1 MNSTGVKIIS
11 IVLLLSVFPARGQNG
26 FADRYLMRTIDLEQ
40 GLPCSFVDDM
50 YLDAAGFLWIAT
62 SGGGLCRHDGYEML
76 TFSTSSTPALRSN
89 FIRAIVED
97 RFNRMWIA
105 SEGGLDILDLPT
117 HEKVDL
123 GLGFNKE
130 PRLCSFV
137 TMDAEGAVWTK
148 FEDTLYRIE
157 FGSGG
162 EVSGVLPFSHPGLA
176 DANHVFEDVDQDGTV
191 WTRLED
197 GIYKIGVSSRGVLEA
212 GRVAVSLSLGP
223 DTYVSDFLVADSCV
237 WIATQDGLY
246 RVYRGTGEWKQYRN
260 SPSDPRSLTQN
271 FVSGLA
277 MTADGLL
284 LACTLHGLNVYNP
297 VSDNFE
303 RVGAGIINGIKTA
316 GDYLLIGT
324 ENRGLCIAEPKSL
337 FVQNV
342 SNEPG
347 RPLSLSAG
355 AVNALWQ
362 EPDGRLWVGVVE
374 GGLNI
379 GNPGTVEFMHLT
391 RERDGL
397 SHNSISA
404 LRPGPDGVMYA
415 GTWGGGVDVLSA
427 GTKPKVLRH
436 LPDAGGRMDF
446 VGVLEYDSVNGL
458 LWIGSNRGVFTFDP
472 ASGRY
477 SAATEEAVSGCI
489 GSCIDRE
496 NRLWIGCQEGLL
508 MFDLGKRKEDGGFEY
523 IHYRYVLDDPG
534 SGLSEKI
541 CCVLEASSGELY
553 VGSNGGGFYRA
564 SSLEGG
570 KYSFVNYSSRDGL
583 SSDRVRGFCED
594 DFGRIWISTEYGL
607 NLFNPGTGV
616 ITPFYERDGL
626 KNMRFHWNNA
636 LMGTDGLLYFG
647 HAQGYSAVNP
657 QEMSVAMPKNDNM
670 RFTKVVKGREI
681 YRNPFLSELRMHEKD
696 RSILF
701 QFAVLTPD
709 AESTVRYRY
718 QLEGY
723 DDQLISLPPG
733 RREVSYSS
741 LPAGRYR
748 FRVEAFDRYGFMTDS
763 VAVSVRV
770 EPYCYHT
777 AWFAALMAFLL
788 LLLVILIIRIRT
800 RQLKRR
806 QEVLEETVE
815 QRTREI
821 SAQKRLVEEKAD
833 ELKRQNEVLLHQN
846 EELASRKMLAVRRED
861 PFKEKALETLRGMYR
876 NPDLDVNAFCLA
888 MGMSKTLLN
897 TRLQE
902 AFGQS
907 IGQFI
912 RTYRLTLAREMLE
925 SGSGL
930 TVAEVAYD
938 VGFNDPKYFTRC
950 FTKEFSAS
958 PSSVGKS

>member
-11 IVLLLSVFPARGQNG
+11 IILLLSVFPARGQNG
-26 FADRYLMRTIDLEQ
+26 FADRYIMHTIDMEQ
-40 GLPCSFVDDM
+40 GLPCSFVDDVC
-50 YLDAAGFLWIAT
+50 LDAAGFLWIAT
-62 SGGGLCRHDGYEML
+62 SGGGLCRHDGYDML

-89 FIRAIVED
+89 FIRALVED

-105 SEGGLDILDLPT
+105 SEGGLDILDLMT

-123 GLGFNKE
+123 GLSFDEK
-130 PRLCSFV
+130 PALCSFV
-137 TMDAEGAVWTK
+137 TLDAAGAVWTK
-148 FEDTLYRIE
+148 FGDTLYRIE
-157 FGSGG
+157 LDSFG
-162 EVSGVLPFSHPGLA
+162 EVSGMLRFSHPGL
-176 DANHVFEDVDQDGTV
+176 DDTNHVFEDVDQDGTV

-197 GIYKIGVSSRGVLEA
+197 GIYKIGVSSKGVLEA
-212 GRVAVSLSLGP
+212 GRVASSLSLGP

-260 SPSDPRSLTQN
+260 CPSDSRSLTQN
-271 FVSGLA
+271 FVSSLA
-277 MTADGLL
+277 MTADGHL
-284 LACTLHGLNVYNP
+284 LASTLHGLNVYNP

-303 RVGAGIINGIKTA
+303 RVGAGIINGIKTV

-324 ENRGLCIAEPKSL
+324 ENNGLCIAEPRSL

-342 SNEPG
+342 SNEPS
-347 RPLSLSAG
+347 RPSSLSAG

-379 GNPGTVEFMHLT
+379 GNPETGEFMHIT

-404 LRPGPDGVMYA
+404 LRPGPDGVVYA
-415 GTWGGGVDVLSA
+415 GTWGGGVDVISA
-427 GTKPKVLRH
+427 GIKPKVLRH
-436 LPDAGGRMDF
+436 IPDASGQMDF

-458 LWIGSNRGVFTFDP
+458 LWIGSNKGVFIYDLS
-472 ASGRY
+472 SGRY
-477 SAATEEAVSGCI
+477 AQATEEAVSGCI
-489 GSCIDRE
+489 GSCIDSG
-496 NRLWIGCQEGLL
+496 NRLWIGSQEGLL
-508 MFDLGKRKEDGGFEY
+508 MFDLGNRREDGSFEY
-523 IHYRYVLDDPG
+523 DHYRYELDNPG
-534 SGLSEKI
+534 SGLYEKI

-564 SSLEGG
+564 SVTEGG
-570 KYSFVNYSSRDGL
+570 NYSFVNYTSQDGL
-583 SSDRVRGFCED
+583 SSDRVRGLCED

-607 NLFNPGTGV
+607 NLFNPETGV

-636 LMGTDGLLYFG
+636 LMGTGGLLYFG

-657 QEMSVAMPKNDNM
+657 AGIQVAMPK
-670 RFTKVVKGREI
+670 RGKLRLTKVVKGSEV
-681 YRNPFLSELRMHEKD
+681 YRHPFLKEIQMHEKD
-696 RSILF
+696 RSLLF

-709 AESTVRYRY
+709 AASSVKFKY

-723 DDQLISLPPG
+723 DDELIPLPQG
-733 RREVSYSS
+733 RREASYSS

-748 FRVEAFDRYGFMTDS
+748 FRVESYDRYGFMTDS
-763 VAVSVRV
+763 ASVSVRV
-770 EPYCYHT
+770 KPYCYHT
-777 AWFAALMAFLL
+777 VWFAALMGLL
-788 LLLVILIIRIRT
+788 LLALVILLIRIRT
-800 RQLKRR
+800 RHLKRR

-876 NPDLDVNAFCLA
+876 DPDLDVNAFCLA

-930 TVAEVAYD
+930 TVAEVAYE